1 MGHHLVAITK
11 HQPAA
16 WASSPSESLASV
28 GVNHPRFAK
37 THHLPTLEPLGTTWN
52 QALRGPLVPQR
63 LGRCTTSELDTL
75 LVRRFRPFVFPQK
88 INHFGRL
95 PNSDLVIWGFP
106 ILDPSS
112 IVESF
117 GKGSSCAA
125 NRARQ
130 VLSSKSRP
138 SSDKKGTRRWT
149 DLCTKPGF
157 LNFFFDW
164 TKGSTRF
171 FQRHVPYSRLTPFNC
186 NLSRPIHSPQHIQ
199 WPFHRFQ
206 DGAFKFDPNFW

>member
-1 MGHHLVAITK
+1 MYRKRYGSIAITK
-11 HQPAA
+11 HQPA
-16 WASSPSESLASV
+16 WASSPSESLESV
-28 GVNHPRFAK
+28 GVN
-37 THHLPTLEPLGTTWN
+37 LPTLEPLGTTWN

-88 INHFGRL
+88 IKHFGRL
-95 PNSDLVIWGFP
+95 PNSDLVIWGCP

-138 SSDKKGTRRWT
+138 SSDKKGTRR
-149 DLCTKPGF
+149 
-157 LNFFFDW
+157 
-164 TKGSTRF
+164 
-171 FQRHVPYSRLTPFNC
+171 
-186 NLSRPIHSPQHIQ
+186 
-199 WPFHRFQ
+199 
-206 DGAFKFDPNFW
+206 